1 MAIYDMGPAGRVYGM
16 DQVFSD
22 SLRDALVKVDDYLPE
37 SIASSQ
43 IAPSRAP
50 TKELISN
57 GKATAR
63 LHVDHD

>member
-1 MAIYDMGPAGRVYGM
+1 M